1 MRIILPASLV
11 VAVLALPA
19 CTEDG
24 HFTIAGYS
32 TRPNYDTS
40 IRTIR
45 VPIFKN
51 LTLRRGLEFDLT
63 RAVIRE
69 IELKTPFKV
78 VSENCD
84 ADTELTGTIISYNK
98 NIVNRNQ
105 LNEVRQ
111 AETTMAVEIVW
122 RDLRTGEILSR
133 PRRGEVTP
141 AAPLLPAP
149 GQLPGPGNVPQPI
162 GGSASDR
169 PVEPPVSGGTPP
181 PPPPVLVQSVAG
193 FIPELG
199 ESITTAYQR
208 NINRLAVR
216 IVEMME
222 KPW

>member
-1 MRIILPASLV
+1 
-11 VAVLALPA
+11 
-19 CTEDG
+19 
-24 HFTIAGYS
+24 
-32 TRPNYDTS
+32 
-40 IRTIR
+40 
-45 VPIFKN
+45 
-51 LTLRRGLEFDLT
+51 
-63 RAVIRE
+63 
-69 IELKTPFKV
+69 
-78 VSENCD
+78 
-84 ADTELTGTIISYNK
+84 
-98 NIVNRNQ
+98 
-105 LNEVRQ
+105 
-111 AETTMAVEIVW
+111 MAVEIVW

-133 PRRGEVTP
+133 PRRGEATP